1 MLPPGAVVRRPGDL
15 VRQREKM
22 LRAFRVNLTALG
34 FIALI
39 VGAILVYNTVT
50 ISVVRRR
57 SEIGTLRALGASRT
71 TVAGLFLLEALLFGV
86 AGVVG
91 GILLGRFLARAT
103 GSLVEGTVQLFYTGA
118 PMSHDW
124 SVDELWFYG
133 AVLVLGMLLAG
144 FAGLFPSLRAA
155 RLAPAEILREG
166 PLFASSPARF
176 AGLAR
181 FGIVS
186 LALGVGSC
194 FLPPWGGIPAFGYGA
209 AVSLILGVGL
219 LIPSFAVFLTQ
230 LLDAPL
236 SRLLSAEGQLGVRT
250 VQGNIGRVVAAT
262 SCLMIAVALLVGVS
276 TMVGSFRRTVSV

>member
-181 FGIVS
+181 
-186 LALGVGSC
+186 L
-194 FLPPWGGIPAFGYGA
+194 
-209 AVSLILGVGL
+209 
-219 LIPSFAVFLTQ
+219 
-230 LLDAPL
+230 
-236 SRLLSAEGQLGVRT
+236 RNR
-250 VQGNIGRVVAAT
+250 
-262 SCLMIAVALLVGVS
+262 
-276 TMVGSFRRTVSV
+276 